1 MMRDMADEPTDPR
14 TTTWRDLRVD
24 GERLLR
30 HLAEMAEIGGTA
42 AGGCNRQA
50 LTDLDKEGRLLF
62 MSWCEARGYEVTV
75 DRIGNLFARRPGATP
90 STTGASGAL
99 PILIG
104 SHLDTQPTGGRYD
117 GVYGVLAGLEV
128 VETLDDAGIEL
139 AHPIEV
145 AVWTNEEGAR
155 FDPAMTG
162 SGVWAGVLPLEGA
175 LRTRDADGITIG
187 DELLR
192 LGFSG
197 MVPAEHR
204 PLRAA
209 LEVHIEQ
216 GPILEAAG
224 VPLGIVTG
232 GQGIRWYDIEI
243 HGTAVHAGPT
253 PMDQRHDPVL
263 GLADVVHELRALAE
277 QHGPWARVTVAKLSS
292 VPGARNTVPAV
303 VRASLDLRHPDTA
316 TLDAIEAGARHALD
330 DAARRHGL
338 TCSLVEAWRSPAV
351 AFAPEVIDAFRHGAE
366 LIGGA
371 HQDIVSGAGHDSCYL
386 ARVAPTGMLFIP
398 CRDGVSHNESEHAE
412 PEHLV
417 LGANVLLQA
426 VLHLAGS

>member
-1 MMRDMADEPTDPR
+1 MSVPTDQTLRLR
-14 TTTWRDLRVD
+14 TNGD
-24 GERLLR
+24 RLLA
-30 HLAEMAEIGGTA
+30 HLAEMAEIGATP

-50 LTDLDKEGRLLF
+50 LTDLDRDGRLLF
-62 MSWCEARGYEVTV
+62 LSWCEARGYAVTV
-75 DRIGNLFARRPGATP
+75 DRIGNLFARRPGTDPA
-90 STTGASGAL
+90 AL
-99 PILIG
+99 PILMG
-104 SHLDTQPTGGRYD
+104 SHLDTQPTGGKYD

-128 VETLDDAGIEL
+128 LEALDDAGIDL
-139 AHPIEV
+139 PHPLEV

-162 SGVWAGVLPLEGA
+162 SGVWSGVLSLEGA
-175 LRTRDADGITIG
+175 LRTKEADGITVG

-197 MVPAEHR
+197 MAPAEPR

-216 GPILEAAG
+216 GPILEANG
-224 VPLGIVTG
+224 LPLGIVTG
-232 GQGIRWYDIEI
+232 GQGIRWYDVEV

-253 PMDQRHDPVL
+253 PMEQRHDPVL
-263 GLADVVHELRALAE
+263 GLAEVVSELRRLAE
-277 QHGPWARVTVAKLSS
+277 THAPWARVTVAKLSS
-292 VPGARNTVPAV
+292 EPGARNTVPAV
-303 VRASLDLRHPDTA
+303 VRASLDLRHPDDA
-316 TLDAIEAGARHALD
+316 TLDLLDAGARAAL
-330 DAARRHGL
+330 AAAAERHGL
-338 TCSLVEAWRSPAV
+338 ACSLHEAWRSVPV
-351 AFAPEVIDAFRHGAE
+351 AFDAEIVEAFRHAADLLGA
-366 LIGGA
+366 A

-417 LGANVLLQA
+417 LGADALLQA
-426 VLHLAGS
+426 VLRLAGGTAP